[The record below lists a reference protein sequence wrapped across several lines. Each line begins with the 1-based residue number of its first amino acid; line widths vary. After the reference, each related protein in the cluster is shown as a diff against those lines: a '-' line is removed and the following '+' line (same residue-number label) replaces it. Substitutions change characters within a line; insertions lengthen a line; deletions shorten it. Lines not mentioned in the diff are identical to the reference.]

1 MLYIKANTNK
11 EDNKMAGQIRDIS
24 DKGLK
29 QGRKLRYEIGVFY
42 AQNQEEPD
50 IVAKFRHYGDALVFA
65 TAVQNAPVVYE
76 EILIRS

>member
-1 MLYIKANTNK
+1 
-11 EDNKMAGQIRDIS
+11 MAGQIRDIS

-29 QGRKLRYEIGVFY
+29 QGKKLRYEVGLFY
-42 AQNQEEPD
+42 AKNQDEPD

-65 TAVQNAPVVYE
+65 DAVKKAPVFYE